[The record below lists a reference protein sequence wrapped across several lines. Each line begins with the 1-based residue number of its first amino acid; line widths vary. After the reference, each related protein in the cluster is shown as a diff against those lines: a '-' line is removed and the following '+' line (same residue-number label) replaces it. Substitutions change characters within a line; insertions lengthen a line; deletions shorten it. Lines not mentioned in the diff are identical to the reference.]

1 MRGWIVDRGRNELSD
16 GLSWQC
22 PPSLD
27 MPVGQ
32 VTLLHGEG
40 GRASREFLRRWV
52 HAKFPAVVGAA
63 AEGGWSDAARLDRES
78 SSLAFSTDSF
88 VVTPL
93 FFPGGDI
100 GRLAVVGTA
109 NDLAMVGA
117 QPRWLSLSLM
127 IEEGLPL
134 ATLDRVLE
142 SVRVTSEELSVT
154 VVTGDTKVLPR
165 GSVDQLYLNTSGIGQ
180 WRLSTYSQ
188 ARQLTPG
195 DELLVSGPIGQH
207 GMAVLAA
214 RESLGLSSDLQSDC
228 GSLWPVVAALQAE
241 NVPYKLLRDAT
252 RGGVAAVLHEWAE
265 SSGLTMAIDERR
277 IPVSA
282 AVRGMSELLGIDP
295 LFVANEGT
303 MVMAVPAGYGER
315 CVAICH
321 QLPIGRQAAGI
332 GRVEVRAVAPVTVVR
347 ALGRPLPLDEP
358 IAALL
363 PRIC

>member
-1 MRGWIVDRGRNELSD
+1 MSE
-16 GLSWQC
+16 GLSWRC
-22 PPSLD
+22 PSAAD
-27 MPVGQ
+27 MPAGQ
-32 VTLLHGEG
+32 VMLLHGEG

-52 HAKFPAVVGAA
+52 HAKFPAVAAGANL
-63 AEGGWSDAARLDRES
+63 GGWSDAARLVGES
-78 SSLAFSTDSF
+78 SQLAFTTDSF

-100 GRLAVVGTA
+100 GRLAVIGTA

-117 QPRWLSLSLM
+117 QPRWLSLSLL
-127 IEEGLPL
+127 IEEGLPI

-142 SVRVTSEELSVT
+142 SVRLTAEELSLT

-165 GSVDQLYLNTSGIGQ
+165 GGVDQLYVNTSGIGA
-180 WRLSTYSQ
+180 WHAPEY
-188 ARQLTPG
+188 ARMSDLVPG

-214 RESLGLSSDLQSDC
+214 RESLGLASDLVSDC
-228 GSLWPVVAALQAE
+228 GSLWPVVAALQAAR
-241 NVPYKLLRDAT
+241 VPYKLLRDAT
-252 RGGVAAVLHEWAE
+252 RGGLAAVLHEWAE

-277 IPVSA
+277 IPVTA

-303 MVMAVPAGYGER
+303 MVIAVPAGWAER
-315 CVAICH
+315 CLTVCRQI
-321 QLPIGRQAAGI
+321 PIGQQAARI
-332 GRVEVRAVAPVTVVR
+332 GQVLTRAAAAVTVIR
-347 ALGRPLPLDEP
+347 SLGRPLPLDEP